1 MKLIIY
7 LILTVAIFTTVSMA
21 IPILQPITTAT
32 LPIVILQQ
40 TTNIAN
46 NNNGQ
51 QEYDTPTIDYQTA
64 LQLYTMAEETSQSIE
79 GIYVCTL

>member
-1 MKLIIY
+1 MKLIFY

-46 NNNGQ
+46 NNGQ
-51 QEYDTPTIDYQTA
+51 QEYNTPAIDYQTA